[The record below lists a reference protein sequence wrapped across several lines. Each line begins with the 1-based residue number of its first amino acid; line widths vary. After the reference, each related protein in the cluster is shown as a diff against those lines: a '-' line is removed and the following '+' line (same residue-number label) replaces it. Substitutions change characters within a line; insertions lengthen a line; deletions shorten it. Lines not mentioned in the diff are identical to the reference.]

1 MAALESLEST
11 RTDSATATE
20 AATRQSMNSFILS
33 LAVSGKS
40 SIRVLLVIEF
50 LTGYIEDLLV
60 LASDLSS
67 ELNHRAVGK
76 SGGGGQY
83 HQKNYIKLRAT
94 FLLSYGQPQ
103 YH

>member
-76 SGGGGQY
+76 SGGGGHSPQNSLIGY
-83 HQKNYIKLRAT
+83 RRT
-94 FLLSYGQPQ
+94 FCFAFRYPP
-103 YH
+103 

>member
-76 SGGGGQY
+76 SGGGGKS
-83 HQKNYIKLRAT
+83 HKKT
-94 FLLSYGQPQ
+94 FIRFLHTLFFPELFPQ
-103 YH
+103 

>member
-76 SGGGGQY
+76 SGGWG
-83 HQKNYIKLRAT
+83 KSPNKTFKKFLAT
-94 FLLSYGQPQ
+94 FSFSVRFPL
-103 YH
+103 